1 MYDAVVAEPLLSV
14 EFDLKPFDSE
24 VDQRIRATLLPI
36 QVLYDAVSAVCCT
49 GSVLVECCVLHW

>member
-24 VDQRIRATLLPI
+24 VDQRIKATLLPI
-36 QVLYDAVSAVCCT
+36 QVVYDAVSAVCST
-49 GSVLVECCVLHW
+49 GSVLACSAVTV